1 MSASGRLLGW
11 LLGLPPVRAPS
22 VRVQRDLAIPA
33 RDGVALLADRYYP
46 ATGARSPVVLIRTPY
61 GRRSANVLMSRLIA
75 ERGYQVVI
83 QSLRGTGGSGGTFN
97 GFVMNRDDGLA
108 TVEWMRGREWFP
120 GAFATWGASYLGYAQ
135 WDLASQPI
143 PEWKAAIIDV
153 GPSDFYHTFMYPGGV
168 FALGNALGW
177 TQLVNSMFSPDQ
189 SIRTQTI
196 SALTAKARLA
206 RAANHL
212 PVSGADRVAAGERI
226 GYFQEWI
233 RHERYDD
240 YWAAMDYRP
249 NASNMPPV
257 VHLAGGWWDFF
268 LPNVLADYAA
278 LSRTDRSVR
287 LFISSAAHGRNMTL
301 RSYQRA
307 AFTTLDRALGNRR
320 PSEPD
325 LPVRVR
331 VTGTRR
337 WADLPG
343 WPPATSRP
351 IAWYLQPAGK
361 LDTQPAP
368 SSDPSRYVYD
378 PANPTPAVGGSIVG
392 WGAGRRDNRELEAR
406 TDVLTFTSKRME
418 TDLDVIGPVT
428 VTLFVRSSLEHTD
441 FHARLCDVQPNGRS
455 LNICDGIVR
464 LHPGNARPDDE
475 GIRTFHIQLWPTAH
489 RFRRGHRIR
498 LQVSSGAHPRFNRN
512 PGTGEP
518 LATAIELRI
527 AHQEILHDPEH
538 PSLLNL
544 QIAPQHRGN
553 AAGFGWTGFRC
564 GL

>member
-1 MSASGRLLGW
+1 MSTSGRLLGW

-22 VRVQRDLAIPA
+22 VGVHRDLAIPA
-33 RDGVALLADRYYP
+33 RDGVVLLADRYFP
-46 ATGARSPVVLIRTPY
+46 VTDGRAPVVLIRTPY
-61 GRRSANVLMSRLIA
+61 GRRSANVLVSRLIA

-97 GFVMNRDDGLA
+97 GFAMNRDDGPA
-108 TVEWMRGREWFP
+108 TVDWMRGQEWFP
-120 GAFATWGASYLGYAQ
+120 GSFATWGASYLGYAQ

-153 GPSDFYHTFMYPGGV
+153 GPSDFYHTFMYPGGA

-177 TQLVNSMFSPDQ
+177 AQQVNSLFNPDQ
-189 SIRTQTI
+189 SIRTQTK
-196 SALTAKARLA
+196 SALTAKGRLA
-206 RAANHL
+206 RAANQL
-212 PVSGADRVAAGERI
+212 PVSEADRIATGERI

-233 RHERYDD
+233 RHESYDG

-278 LSRTDRSVR
+278 LNRADRSVR
-287 LFISSAAHGRNMTL
+287 VFVSSAAHGRNMAL
-301 RSYQRA
+301 RAYQRD
-307 AFTTLDRALGNRR
+307 AFATLDRALGNRR
-320 PSEPD
+320 IPEPY

-337 WADLPG
+337 WTDMPG

-351 IAWYLQPAGK
+351 TLWYLQPDGR
-361 LDTQPAP
+361 LDTRLPP
-368 SSDPSRYVYD
+368 SSPPSRYVYD
-378 PANPTPAVGGSIVG
+378 PTNPTPALGGSIVG
-392 WGAGRRDNRELEAR
+392 LGAGSQDNRTLEAR
-406 TDVLTFTSKRME
+406 ADVLTYTSNRLE
-418 TDLDVIGPVT
+418 TDLDAIGPVT
-428 VTLFVRSSLEHTD
+428 ATLYIRSSLEHTD
-441 FHARLCDVQPNGRS
+441 FHARLCDVHPHGRS
-455 LNICDGIVR
+455 LNICDGIIR
-464 LHPGNARPDDE
+464 LHSGNARPDLE
-475 GIRTFHIQLWPTAH
+475 GIRTVHIQLWPTAH

-498 LQVSSGAHPRFNRN
+498 LQVSSGAHPRFSRN

-518 LATAIELRI
+518 LATAIQLRV

-544 QIAPQHRGN
+544 QVVPQHGGE
-553 AAGFGWTGFRC
+553 APIIS
-564 GL
+564 

>member
-1 MSASGRLLGW
+1 
-11 LLGLPPVRAPS
+11 VH
-22 VRVQRDLAIPA
+22 RDLVIPA
-33 RDGVALLADRYYP
+33 RDGVVLLADRYFP
-46 ATGARSPVVLIRTPY
+46 VTDGRAPVVLIRTPY
-61 GRRSANVLMSRLIA
+61 GRRSANVLVSRLIA

-97 GFVMNRDDGLA
+97 GFAMNRDDGPA
-108 TVEWMRGREWFP
+108 TVDWMRGQEWFP
-120 GAFATWGASYLGYAQ
+120 GSFATWGASYLGYAQ

-177 TQLVNSMFSPDQ
+177 AQQVNSLFNPDQ
-189 SIRTQTI
+189 SIRTQTK
-196 SALTAKARLA
+196 SALTAKGRLA
-206 RAANHL
+206 RGVNQL
-212 PVSGADRVAAGERI
+212 PVSEADRIATGERI

-233 RHERYDD
+233 RHESYDG

-249 NASNMPPV
+249 NASNMPPG

-278 LSRTDRSVR
+278 LSRADRSVR
-287 LFISSAAHGRNMTL
+287 VFVSSAAHGRNMAL
-301 RSYQRA
+301 RAYQRD
-307 AFTTLDRALGNRR
+307 AFATLDRALGNRR
-320 PSEPD
+320 LPEPY

-337 WADLPG
+337 WTDLPG

-351 IAWYLQPAGK
+351 TLWYLQPDGR
-361 LDTQPAP
+361 LDTRLPP
-368 SSDPSRYVYD
+368 SSPPSRYVYD
-378 PANPTPAVGGSIVG
+378 PTNPTPALGGSIVG
-392 WGAGRRDNRELEAR
+392 LGAGSQDNRTLEAR
-406 TDVLTFTSKRME
+406 ADVLTYTSNRLE

-428 VTLFVRSSLEHTD
+428 ATLYIRSSLEHTD
-441 FHARLCDVQPNGRS
+441 FHARLCDVHPHGRS
-455 LNICDGIVR
+455 LNICDGIIR
-464 LHPGNARPDDE
+464 LHSGNARPDPE
-475 GIRTFHIQLWPTAH
+475 GIRTVHIQLWPTAH
-489 RFRRGHRIR
+489 RFRLGHRIR
-498 LQVSSGAHPRFNRN
+498 LQVSSAHPRFSRN

-518 LATAIELRI
+518 LATAIQLRV

-544 QIAPQHRGN
+544 QVVPQHGGE
-553 AAGFGWTGFRC
+553 APIIS
-564 GL
+564 